1 MQLTEGAVWGGN
13 VWLEEVDGL
22 KTESGLQ
29 RRRVSVESQFV
40 YPLMIIKA

>member
-22 KTESGLQ
+22 KAESGLQ

-40 YPLMIIKA
+40 YALVLINA